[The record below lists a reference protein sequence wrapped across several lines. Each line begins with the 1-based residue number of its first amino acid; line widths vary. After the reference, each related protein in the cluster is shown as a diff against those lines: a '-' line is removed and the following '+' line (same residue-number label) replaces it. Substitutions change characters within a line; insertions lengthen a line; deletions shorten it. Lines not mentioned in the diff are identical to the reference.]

1 MRSSSDGPRP
11 ASRPSPAETPA
22 VLEGIRV
29 LDMSR
34 VLAGPWAGQILAD
47 LGAEVIKIERPG
59 SGDDTRAWGPPWLR
73 DPQGGETGESAYY
86 LCANRGKRSL
96 AVDLT
101 RPEGQE
107 LIRRLA
113 AKSDVLIENF
123 KAGGLKRYGLD
134 HDSLHALNPGLV
146 YCSIT
151 GFGQDGPRAS
161 QPGYDYLIQAL
172 GGLMSITGE
181 RDGRPGAGPQKVGV
195 AITDLSTGLYA
206 VIAILAALL
215 RRQADGQGEYI
226 DLALLDVQVATLAN
240 QAANYLVS
248 GQVPQRQGNGHPN
261 IVPYQS
267 FETGDEPLVVAV
279 GNDGQFSRLCAL
291 LGVPELAAD
300 PRFSTNARR
309 VENRETLIPLLAARF
324 RTRTAGEWLELLEQ
338 SGIPAG
344 PINTIDR
351 VFDDPQVRHRRMV
364 QELPHPVAGR
374 VPLVASPLRFTRHGP
389 ADVGPPP
396 LLGEHSAEVLEEL
409 LGLDQEQIAALRRE
423 GIVQ

>member
-1 MRSSSDGPRP
+1 M
-11 ASRPSPAETPA
+11 
-22 VLEGIRV
+22 LEGIRV

-59 SGDDTRAWGPPWLR
+59 SGDDTRSWGPPWLR
-73 DPQGGETGESAYY
+73 DAQGRETGESAYY

-107 LIRRLA
+107 LVRRMA
-113 AKSDVLIENF
+113 ADSDVLIENF
-123 KAGGLKRYGLD
+123 KAGGLKQYRLD
-134 HDSLHALNPGLV
+134 HESLRELNPGLV

-151 GFGQDGPRAS
+151 GFGQDGPRAR
-161 QPGYDYLIQAL
+161 QPGYDYLIQAM

-195 AITDLSTGLYA
+195 AITDLTGGLYA

-215 RRQADGQGEYI
+215 RRQASGEGEYI
-226 DLALLDVQVATLAN
+226 DLALLDVQVAALAN

-248 GQVPQRQGNGHPN
+248 GRVPQRQGNGHPN
-261 IVPYQS
+261 IVPYQGFS
-267 FETGDEPLVVAV
+267 TADDPIIVAV
-279 GNDGQFSRLCAL
+279 GNDGQFRRLCRL
-291 LGVPELAAD
+291 LGRSELAGD
-300 PRFSTNARR
+300 PRFSTNSER
-309 VENRETLIPLLAARF
+309 VRHRETLLPLLAECFRRRGAR
-324 RTRTAGEWLELLEQ
+324 EWLELLAE

-344 PINTIDR
+344 PINSIDR
-351 VFDDPQVRHRRMV
+351 VFADPQVRHRQM
-364 QELPHPVAGR
+364 ELDLPHPLAGR
-374 VPLVASPLRFTRHGP
+374 VPLVACPLRFDGRRPVSTR
-389 ADVGPPP
+389 PPP
-396 LLGEHSAEVLEEL
+396 LLGEHTGELLQEL
-409 LGLDQEQIAALRRE
+409 LGLEREEIDHLRRR